1 VLKGIH
7 RAHAEH
13 IPFENLDILAG
24 RPIRLDLPSVMA
36 KLVDGRRGGYCFEH
50 NTLLAAA
57 LETLGFTVTR
67 LAARVCR
74 PEGGTLPRTHALL
87 RVSCPE
93 GDWLADTG
101 FGARGLLEP
110 LPFVDGGRADTGPWS
125 FHLEQRGAL
134 WALQSEEA
142 GTRRDLYVF
151 DLQPQLPVDMEL
163 ANWYTSTHPDS
174 LFRKLLVVHH
184 VDATRRLSLRNRE
197 LTEDTGQG
205 PQVHTLGS
213 AREVEEVLR
222 HRFGLPLPEGLD
234 LESFQARSQ

>member
-1 VLKGIH
+1 M
-7 RAHAEH
+7 A
-13 IPFENLDILAG
+13 AG
-24 RPIRLDLPSVMA
+24 R
-36 KLVDGRRGGYCFEH
+36 
-50 NTLLAAA
+50 
-57 LETLGFTVTR
+57 TR
-67 LAARVCR
+67 V
-74 PEGGTLPRTHALL
+74 PG
-87 RVSCPE
+87 V
-93 GDWLADTG
+93 
-101 FGARGLLEP
+101 
-110 LPFVDGGRADTGPWS
+110 
-125 FHLEQRGAL
+125 HLEQRGAL